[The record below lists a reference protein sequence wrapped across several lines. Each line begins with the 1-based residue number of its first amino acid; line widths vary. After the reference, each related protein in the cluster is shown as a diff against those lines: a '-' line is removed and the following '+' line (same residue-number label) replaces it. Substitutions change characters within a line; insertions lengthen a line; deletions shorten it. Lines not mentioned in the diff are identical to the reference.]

1 MMKRF
6 ILFLLTICLVSLSA
20 IEFEN
25 LGNQVKEINLK
36 NGAKVLL
43 LQDDSAPIVHC
54 VTMANVGGV
63 DETPGITGIAH
74 FLEHLAFKGTQTI
87 GTSDYEAEKEI
98 LDQQDAIFELL
109 LEAKENG
116 NEELVAKYQTQL
128 EELDVEAS
136 KYVINNEFS
145 QIYTQNGGRN
155 FNAGTSKDFTMYQ
168 ISLPS
173 NKLELWYTLEA
184 DRFTNPVFREFY
196 KERQVILDE
205 RLMREVNS
213 PQGQLMKEMMSTAF
227 KVHPYRFTTIGAKE
241 DIEQITRQ
249 DVKDFFNKYYGA
261 NNLTF
266 IIYGDFSEEN
276 AIALSQKYLSTIP
289 AREKSHPITDLEP
302 EQTEER
308 TFTIDYDASPMVMIS
323 YHVPAASHPDN
334 TAVEALAAIFGQTET
349 SPLMKTMV
357 YDKKLALYAYSFA
370 GLPGSKYDNLF
381 SIMFA
386 PNNGV
391 EVEECITEIDNI
403 LANFLEK
410 GVSDEEL
417 TSYRKN
423 SKKSYLTRLD
433 TGIYLPIQIGMMEVV
448 TGDYNDFFSSLDKID
463 NLRKDEIVK
472 VAQKYLIPT
481 NRSVGILEKAG
492 E

>member
-1 MMKRF
+1 MKRF
-6 ILFLLTICLVSLSA
+6 IFLILTVCVVSLSS

-25 LGNQVKEINLK
+25 LGNQIKEIKLK

-43 LQDDSAPIVHC
+43 LHDDSAPIVHC

-63 DETPGITGIAH
+63 DEVPGITGIAH

-87 GTSDYEAEKEI
+87 GTNDYLAEKII
-98 LDQQDAIFELL
+98 LDKQDAVFELL
-109 LEAKENG
+109 LEAKKND
-116 NEELVAKYQTQL
+116 NQELVSKYQTQL

-136 KYVINNEFS
+136 KYVVNNEFS

-168 ISLPS
+168 VSLPS
-173 NKLELWYTLEA
+173 NKLELWFTLEA

-213 PQGQLMKEMMSTAF
+213 PQGQLMKEMMGTAF

-261 NNLTF
+261 QNLTF
-266 IIYGDFSEEN
+266 IVYGDFSEDR
-276 AIALSQKYLSTIP
+276 ALAFSNKYLSTIP
-289 AREKSHPITDLEP
+289 AREKSLPVKELEP
-302 EQTEER
+302 KQTEER
-308 TFTIDYDASPMVMIS
+308 SFSIDYDASPMVMIS

-334 TAVEALAAIFGQTET
+334 TAIEALASIFGQRET

-381 SIMFA
+381 SIMLA

-391 EVEECITEIDNI
+391 EIEDCLTAVDSI
-403 LANFLEK
+403 LANFLKE
-410 GVSDEEL
+410 GVSDNEL
-417 TSYRKN
+417 ESYRKT
-423 SKKSYLTRLD
+423 SKKSYLSRLD
-433 TGIYLPIQIGMMEVV
+433 TGIFLPIQIGMMEVV
-448 TGDYNDFFSSLDKID
+448 TGDYNDFFSSLEEID
-463 NLRKDEIVK
+463 NLKKNDIVN
-472 VAQKYLIPT
+472 VAKKYLVPS
-481 NRSVGILEKAG
+481 NRTIGMLKKAG

>member
-1 MMKRF
+1 MKRF
-6 ILFLLTICLVSLSA
+6 ILLVLIICIASLSS

-25 LGNQVKEINLK
+25 LGDQIKEINLK

-43 LQDDSAPIVHC
+43 LEDNSAPIVHC

-63 DETPGITGIAH
+63 DEVAGITGIAH
-74 FLEHLAFKGTQTI
+74 FLEHLAFKGTQSI
-87 GTSDYEAEKEI
+87 GTSDYEAEKVI
-98 LDQQDAIFELL
+98 LDQEDAIFELL
-109 LEAKENG
+109 LEAKRNN
-116 NEELVAKYQTQL
+116 NEELISKYQQ
-128 EELDVEAS
+128 ELDNLEIEAS
-136 KYVINNEFS
+136 KYVVNNEFS
-145 QIYTQNGGRN
+145 KIYTENGGRN

-173 NKLELWYTLEA
+173 NKIELWFAMEA
-184 DRFTNPVFREFY
+184 DRFTNPIFREFY

-213 PQGQLMKEMMSTAF
+213 PQGQLMKKMMNTAF
-227 KVHPYRFTTIGAKE
+227 TVHPYKFTTIGEKE

-266 IIYGDFSEEN
+266 IVYGDINETKIKE
-276 AIALSQKYLSTIP
+276 LSNKYLTSIP
-289 AREKSHPITDLEP
+289 ARQKSYPIKDKEP
-302 EQTEER
+302 LQTQER
-308 TFTIDYDASPMVMIS
+308 RFSVDYDAAPMVMIS

-334 TAVEALAAIFGQTET
+334 EAIEALAAIFGQTET

-357 YDKKLALYAYSFA
+357 YDKKLALYAYSFS

-386 PNNGV
+386 PNSGV
-391 EVEECITEIDNI
+391 DIETCLIEVDRI
-403 LANFLEK
+403 LADFMET
-410 GVSDEEL
+410 GVSDKEL
-417 TSYRKN
+417 ESYRKM
-423 SKKSYLTRLD
+423 SKKNYLSRLD

-448 TGDYNDFFSSLDKID
+448 TGDYKDFFSTLGKID
-463 NLRKDEIVK
+463 NLKKNDIID
-472 VAQKYLIPT
+472 VAGKYLVPS
-481 NRSVGILEKAG
+481 NRTIGMLEKAG